1 MVTSGSL
8 KSECGFSLLGT
19 SGASLLELLGALA
32 AGLVVLGAMLHSL
45 LFFQREFSCYEGRVV
60 QEQDY
65 RLGMELLEQELHLAG
80 SGSLIGVASDT
91 IEFVANVHGYSTNL
105 TALAAIG
112 QTVLSV
118 ENGSGWPDRK
128 ILRVC
133 WNDFCEQFTLAKTGQ
148 QNLLTLMEPVP
159 RTIPAGASV
168 TVMNRLRYYS
178 RTDDHGSLRLLR
190 QIDGGASVLIGDIK
204 AVKFSYWND
213 LGRTTTHPG
222 LVRRI
227 IVEIEFRRSPMKA
240 IREIS
245 LRT

>member
-1 MVTSGSL
+1 MVISDLPRS
-8 KSECGFSLLGT
+8 KQVFILLDN

-45 LFFQREFSCYEGRVV
+45 SFFQREFSRFEERVI

-80 SGSLIGVASDT
+80 SGSLIGIAADAV
-91 IEFVANVHGYSTNL
+91 EFMANVHGYSTNL

-112 QTVLSV
+112 QTVLPV
-118 ENGSGWPDRK
+118 ENGSGWPGRK

-133 WNDFCEQFTLAKTGQ
+133 WNDLCEQFTLAKTGQ
-148 QNLLTLMEPVP
+148 RNLLTLMEPVP
-159 RTIPAGASV
+159 RAIPAGASV
-168 TVMNRLRYYS
+168 TVMNRLRYYG
-178 RTDDHGSLRLLR
+178 RTDEHGSLRLLR
-190 QIDGGASVLIGDIK
+190 QIDGGAGVLIGGIE
-204 AVKFSYWND
+204 AVRFSYLNE
-213 LGRTTTHPG
+213 LGRKTTRPE

-227 IVEIEFRRSPMKA
+227 IVEIAFPRNSMKA

>member
-1 MVTSGSL
+1 MVISDTPRSKRVFFVL
-8 KSECGFSLLGT
+8 DT

-32 AGLVVLGAMLHSL
+32 AGLLVLGAMLHSL
-45 LFFQREFSCYEGRVV
+45 SFFQREFSRYEGRVIE
-60 QEQDY
+60 EQDY

-80 SGSLIGVASDT
+80 SGSLIGIASDSV
-91 IEFVANVHGYSTNL
+91 EFVANVHGYSTNL

-118 ENGSGWPDRK
+118 ENGSGWPGRK
-128 ILRVC
+128 TVRVC
-133 WNDFCEQFTLAKTGQ
+133 WNDLCKQFTLAKTGQ
-148 QNLLTLMEPVP
+148 RNLLTLLEPVP

-168 TVMNRLRYYS
+168 TVMNHLRYYG
-178 RTDDHGSLRLLR
+178 RTDEHGSLRLLR
-190 QIDGGASVLIGDIK
+190 QIDGGASVLIGGIE

-213 LGRTTTHPG
+213 LGHVTTRPE

-227 IVEIEFRRSPMKA
+227 IVEIAFPRNSMKA
-240 IREIS
+240 TREIS